1 MIASANPFSLNAT
14 LVAELVIFALVAL
27 VVAKVVI
34 PPLRR
39 AMTERQATID
49 VDLATATEAK
59 DRLAFAEAESRRIL
73 ADARREGSETVAMY
87 QRMATDI
94 DTDARR
100 RARDYYQ
107 RAVTDARREADARL
121 HAVEQLHATLR

>member
-1 MIASANPFSLNAT
+1 MIASTNPFSLNAT

-27 VVAKVVI
+27 VVAKVVL

-49 VDLATATEAK
+49 VGLATATEARG
-59 DRLAFAEAESRRIL
+59 RLAFAEAESRRIL
-73 ADARREGSETVAMY
+73 ADARREGSEIVAMY

-100 RARDYYQ
+100 RARDYYR

>member
-1 MIASANPFSLNAT
+1 MIASTNPFSLNAT
-14 LVAELVIFALVAL
+14 LVAELVIFGLVAL

-49 VDLATATEAK
+49 VGLATATEAK
-59 DRLAFAEAESRRIL
+59 DRVAVAEAESRRIL
-73 ADARREGSETVAMY
+73 ADARREGSAILAMY
-87 QRMATDI
+87 QRMAADM

-100 RARDYYQ
+100 RAGDYYR

-121 HAVEQLHATLR
+121 HAAEQSHAALR